1 MAGEVMQPKDTLY
14 VHINLAKVPKPGFL
28 SFKAAG
34 LIYQEN
40 AKNTICTSNKLCF
53 NSHMSKEENIVQ
65 IEAKSGG
72 FVTGGVC

>member
-1 MAGEVMQPKDTLY
+1 MYT
-14 VHINLAKVPKPGFL
+14 VPKPCFL

-34 LIYQEN
+34 LVYQED
-40 AKNTICTSNKLCF
+40 AKNTICTSNKVCF
-53 NSHMSKEENIVQ
+53 NSYVSKEENIAQ